1 MPFIYDWN
9 PLGLESHLLNVLLTT
24 LPDANRS
31 VEDNEIFTLHN
42 ALCCLRREHGDKFNQ
57 HRCIDLE
64 HALDALQKYNSKF
77 VNEWNAAGPTSDHQM
92 NAYTFFRA
100 VYAEVQE
107 DLGDRLKH
115 LEVVTTD
122 EDLRDHDG
130 FPIDSL
136 EYLCTGI
143 KMGMHEADLAKV
155 LEKWYPQMSPDE
167 PNKPHPDRPNK
178 LRPFT
183 EANVRR
189 IFDYLRAA
197 GWGTYDEFMLAKG
210 DPYDVIRED
219 KMSELKA
226 EAEEA

>member
-1 MPFIYDWN
+1 M
-9 PLGLESHLLNVLLTT
+9 LNVLLTT

-31 VEDNEIFTLHN
+31 AEDNEIFTLRN
-42 ALCCLRREHGDKFNQ
+42 ALCCLRHKYWKKFNDL
-57 HRCIDLE
+57 RRSDLE
-64 HALDALQKYNSKF
+64 NAIEALQRYNPSF
-77 VNEWNAAGPTSDHQM
+77 VTGWNAAGPTSPEKE
-92 NAYTFFRA
+92 NAYRFFRE
-100 VYAEVQE
+100 VYAAVQE
-107 DLGDRLKH
+107 DFADRLKH

-122 EDLRDHDG
+122 EDLGDHDG

-143 KMGMHEADLAKV
+143 KMDMPDADLAKA
-155 LEKWYPQMSPDE
+155 LEKWYPQMSRDE

-197 GWGTYDEFMLAKG
+197 GWGTYDEFVLAKG
-210 DPYDVIRED
+210 DPYDAIRED